1 MLNRTRVCRPTEM
14 IMTIPLGSAG
24 GGGGDGG
31 PRKPK
36 ALEKDQGRLDAF
48 VSRSAPAA
56 DESDVVLNE
65 DGTMAG
71 GGDMDDGD
79 DFAMEDT
86 EGADAEQA
94 AGDDDDEDND
104 EEEQEEDVEE
114 EADDEEPDDD
124 DVDED
129 EGANTDAD

>member
-79 DFAMEDT
+79 NFAMEDV
-86 EGADAEQA
+86 GDADAEEA
-94 AGDDDDEDND
+94 AGEDDDDEQ
-104 EEEQEEDVEE
+104 EEQEEDVEE
-114 EADDEEPDDD
+114 EPDDEELEDD

-129 EGANTDAD
+129 EGANTDADQR